1 MPIQTPGYLELKSS
15 ISNAFLKPVL
25 KGLEEIKDEK
35 IKKETEKKAQDNIDV
50 LSESLAKAIDEYIVN
65 MIVTI
70 NAGIPVAVK
79 IDNATIQGETID
91 TGTS

>member
-1 MPIQTPGYLELKSS
+1 
-15 ISNAFLKPVL
+15 
-25 KGLEEIKDEK
+25 
-35 IKKETEKKAQDNIDV
+35 
-50 LSESLAKAIDEYIVN
+50 LAKAIDEYIVD

-70 NAGIPVAVK
+70 NAGIPVTVK